1 MSRLWMDHVIY
12 AVDDLDAAGAALFD
26 REGLAS
32 VPGGRHEGWGT
43 ANRIVPLGESYL
55 ELIAVV
61 DVEEAEQSEFG
72 RAVRRALT
80 EDHPLVGWVV
90 ATDDIDAV
98 AEAGST
104 SRWRR
109 SRARRRT
116 ARRSAGGSP
125 GLERAMK
132 TGALPFFVQWDV
144 PAEQHPGAADVRHE
158 ADPARNRMG
167 RGVRRRSR
175 TRCANGSATTPT
187 TSRFGSPTATRRSP
201 PPRSR
206 RAAARSCSAASRR
219 AARRAGGEVSFR
231 HARRARAPRARSS
244 GRTSWRASGTVTS
257 AWSATSASRRSSAP
271 GPSVDSRLCA

>member
-61 DVEEAEQSEFG
+61 DVEEAEGSEFG

-98 AEAGST
+98 AKRLDLEVEEKSREA
-104 SRWRR
+104 
-109 SRARRRT
+109 AT

-125 GLERAMK
+125 G
-132 TGALPFFVQWDV
+132 
-144 PAEQHPGAADVRHE
+144 
-158 ADPARNRMG
+158 
-167 RGVRRRSR
+167 
-175 TRCANGSATTPT
+175 
-187 TSRFGSPTATRRSP
+187 
-201 PPRSR
+201 
-206 RAAARSCSAASRR
+206 
-219 AARRAGGEVSFR
+219 
-231 HARRARAPRARSS
+231 SS
-244 GRTSWRASGTVTS
+244 GR
-257 AWSATSASRRSSAP
+257 
-271 GPSVDSRLCA
+271 